1 MKTSRNPAAVH
12 PPLASYAH
20 QIEVA
25 GPERLLFVSG
35 QVGLR
40 PDGAIS
46 SDPAE
51 QLEVALEN
59 VRLNLSAAG
68 MQIGDLV
75 KLTFYFVGEI
85 DPVQRRAIT
94 AAWLD
99 GHQPC
104 MTTLFVAALASPVYK
119 VEVDA
124 WASRAE

>member
-1 MKTSRNPAAVH
+1 MKTARNPATLH

-25 GPERLLFVSG
+25 GPERLLFLSG
-35 QVGLR
+35 QVGMH
-40 PDGAIS
+40 PGGAIS
-46 SDPAE
+46 GDAVE
-51 QLEVALEN
+51 QLQVALEN
-59 VRLNLSAAG
+59 IRLNLVAAG
-68 MQIGDLV
+68 MHITDLV

-85 DPVQRRAIT
+85 DTARRRAVT

-124 WASRAE
+124 WASRAD